1 MCLYA
6 GNNKMCIADKSITCY
21 KVMIKYQNCPNL
33 YSYVYGYSYLS
44 GKAYSEPQFRER
56 TSEFVR
62 YGFHSYQ
69 KQNTARLL
77 SNNSSVLV
85 IVKCEIPKGAR
96 YYISASTEAAE
107 YCSDKIR
114 IIGWK
119 RYNEKTFH
127 K

>member
-1 MCLYA
+1 
-6 GNNKMCIADKSITCY
+6 MCIADKPITCY
-21 KVMIKYQNCPNL
+21 KVMIKYQSGLIL
-33 YSYVYGYSYLS
+33 YSYVYGYSYLP
-44 GKAYSEPQFRER
+44 GKAYAEPQFRER

-96 YYISASTEAAE
+96 YYMSANTDAGEQE

-119 RYNEKTFH
+119 RYNEKRFH